1 MTVESYKVRTDV
13 RYRLIREEAVVL
25 KQEEGETLVLNE
37 VASRILQLL
46 EEEKSVEE
54 IAELLLAEFE
64 VEPEDLLADVA
75 SFTTELVEAGIVE
88 PVELER

>member
-1 MTVESYKVRTDV
+1 MNNESFKIRTDV

-46 EEEKSVEE
+46 EEEKSIEE
-54 IAELLLAEFE
+54 IAEQLLVEFE
-64 VEPEDLLADVA
+64 VDPEDLLADVS
-75 SFTTELVEAGIVE
+75 SFTTELVEAGVVE

>member
-1 MTVESYKVRTDV
+1 MNNESFKIRTDV

-46 EEEKSVEE
+46 EEEKSIEE
-54 IAELLLAEFE
+54 IAEQLLAEFE
-64 VEPEDLLADVA
+64 VEPEDLLADVT
-75 SFTTELVEAGIVE
+75 SFTTELVEAGVVE

>member
-1 MTVESYKVRTDV
+1 MSQESYRVRTDV

-46 EEEKSVEE
+46 DEERSIHEISEQLLTEFQVETE
-54 IAELLLAEFE
+54 ELF
-64 VEPEDLLADVA
+64 ADVA
-75 SFTTELVEAGIVE
+75 GFVEELAEAGVVE
-88 PVELER
+88 PVEVEK